1 MIFFIFLLFLLTLFI
16 YHKNTTFEK
25 FKNKNIEHID
35 NIEHTN
41 NIENINITISN
52 QEPNDFVIK
61 DDKPKAFEPYY
72 NPFDYG
78 YYFPYNNMWYN
89 NLYY

>member
-1 MIFFIFLLFLLTLFI
+1 MIFFLLLLLII
-16 YHKNTTFEK
+16 YFYYKNTIFEK
-25 FKNKNIEHID
+25 FKN
-35 NIEHTN
+35 N

-52 QEPNDFVIK
+52 Q
-61 DDKPKAFEPYY
+61 EPYY